1 MCFPLVAWSS
11 VPLVTPNANSN
22 IVQIAVLKSPIVS
35 NLAQKLS
42 KMFSKVE
49 IEIL

>member
-1 MCFPLVAWSS
+1 M
-11 VPLVTPNANSN
+11 
-22 IVQIAVLKSPIVS
+22 VQIAVLKYPLAS

>member
-1 MCFPLVAWSS
+1 MCFPFVAWSS
-11 VPLVTPNANSN
+11 VPLVKPNANGN
-22 IVQIAVLKSPIVS
+22 IVQIAVLKSPIDC